1 MSILLTLF
9 LIPKGI
15 FRLCFILLNNVYCI
29 GTYTI
34 WMIMLYPLR
43 RLGYQDMYYK
53 IEGKMFHW
61 MLAMVAMWSWWAGY
75 EVMEAGDDI
84 TECLEDRTLVIANH
98 QSTGDVPL
106 LMATFNTRR
115 QILPNIMWIMD
126 SVFKYT
132 NFGIVSVI
140 HQDFF
145 IMSGRKLRERSL
157 LNLASHI
164 YKKYIPL
171 KRKWLILFPEGGFLR
186 KRKVGSQKYAL
197 KNNLP
202 HLEHVTVPRVGALH
216 TIMDC
221 LNPEKVA
228 ANNNST
234 IGTEITLLIDETSVQ
249 KLEWI
254 LDITIAYPKGN
265 PIDLAEIV
273 FGYRPPCKTLMVYK
287 LYPLSQVPKDPDSLS
302 KWLLNRWVE
311 KERMLETYYQTGEF
325 PLDENSQ
332 LPTPV
337 VQDPLRF
344 LILHLIFIASTYFHV
359 QVFAAAYHYC
369 SYLIY

>member
-1 MSILLTLF
+1 ML
-9 LIPKGI
+9 
-15 FRLCFILLNNVYCI
+15 
-29 GTYTI
+29 
-34 WMIMLYPLR
+34 MLYPLR

-53 IEGKMFHW
+53 IEGILFHW

-84 TECLEDRTLVIANH
+84 TECLDDRTLVIANH

-106 LMATFNTRR
+106 LMATFNTRK

-132 NFGIVSVI
+132 NFGIVSVM

-145 IMSGRKLRERSL
+145 IMSGRKLREKSL
-157 LNLASHI
+157 LSLSSHI
-164 YKKYIPL
+164 HKCYLPL

-186 KRKVGSQKYAL
+186 KRKATSQKYAL

-202 HLEHVTVPRVGALH
+202 HLEYVTVPRVGALH
-216 TIMDC
+216 TIMEC
-221 LNPEKVA
+221 LNPKKAA

-234 IGTEITLLIDETSVQ
+234 IDEISVQ

-265 PIDLAEIV
+265 PINLGEIV
-273 FGYRPPCKTLMVYK
+273 FGHRPPCKILMYYR
-287 LYPLSQVPKDPDSLS
+287 LYPLSKVPQESDSLS
-302 KWLLNRWVE
+302 KWLLDRWIE
-311 KERMLETYYQTGEF
+311 KEKMLETFYETGEF
-325 PLDENSQ
+325 PLDENSNV
-332 LPTPV
+332 PTPV
-337 VQDPLRF
+337 VQDPVRF
-344 LILHLIFIASTYFHV
+344 LFLHLFFIASTYFHI
-359 QVFAAAYHYC
+359 QMFAAAYHYC